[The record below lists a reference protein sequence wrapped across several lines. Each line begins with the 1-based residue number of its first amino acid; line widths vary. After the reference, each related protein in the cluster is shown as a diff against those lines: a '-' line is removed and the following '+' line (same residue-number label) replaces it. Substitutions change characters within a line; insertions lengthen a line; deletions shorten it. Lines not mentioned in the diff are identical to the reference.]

1 MKNQSAAVG
10 RRLSDPEF
18 SQKLLRRSFLV
29 NAVQGGAIL
38 ALVGDR
44 IWRDHHPP
52 QPHYFYTN
60 GRDTPLDVFPLDNPV
75 MSDSDMLIWTVSA
88 VCAVFTVNF
97 KEYRMQLNKAGER
110 FTDRGWDA
118 YANAFKGVGNLAK
131 IQSARLIGTAT
142 PERAAVIR
150 GKGVIGDLYTYKVEI
165 PLIVTFE
172 NDNVTNAQHL
182 IVSVVVI
189 RTIEPDHPDG
199 VAIDQLTAIPT

>member
-1 MKNQSAAVG
+1 MKNQSAAVA

-18 SQKLLRRSFLV
+18 SQKLLRRSFLA
-29 NAVQGGAIL
+29 NTIQGGAIL
-38 ALVGDR
+38 ALVADR

-52 QPHYFYTN
+52 LPKFFYTD
-60 GRDTPLDVFPLDNPV
+60 GKGTPREVFPLDHPV
-75 MSDSDMLIWTVSA
+75 MRDSDLLIWTVSA

-97 KEYRMQLNKAGER
+97 KDYRIQLNKAGER
-110 FTDRGWDA
+110 FTDRGWAA

-150 GKGVIGDLYTYKVEI
+150 GKGVVGNLYTYKVEI

-172 NDNVTNAQHL
+172 NDNVNNAQRL

-189 RTIEPDHPDG
+189 RTIQPDHPDG
-199 VAIDQLTAIPT
+199 VAIDQMTAIPA